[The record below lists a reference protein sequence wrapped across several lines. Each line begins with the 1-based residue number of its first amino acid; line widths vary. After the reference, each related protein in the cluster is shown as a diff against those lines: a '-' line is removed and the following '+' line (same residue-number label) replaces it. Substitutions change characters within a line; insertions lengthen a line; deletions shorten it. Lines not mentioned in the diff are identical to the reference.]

1 MKRFL
6 PLTLALLCALFIAG
20 CIDYE
25 ETLELNADGSGTMGM
40 HLAVYIKEI
49 AAIDEMM
56 GSHSEDSTQDSAT
69 FTLFTR
75 EDLEKKLKEHKSTVK
90 LVDFKEQQTDS
101 TVVYDIKYA
110 FKDLQEMLQISGQMG
125 KNEMMGEMGGESV
138 SEQASEPKGKPEIT
152 FSKDK
157 SGQWQY
163 ARGFE
168 ASSMGEMMMPAED
181 STKPERA
188 NLDTANSADSLAE
201 PLVEAVDT
209 VMEQM
214 GSMVTGMKDMMTKA
228 FANHKMRMTA
238 KFPGTVVKS
247 NATSTNGNTAVW
259 EYKFIDMAKAPKQL
273 QATIKP

>member
-25 ETLELNADGSGTMGM
+25 ETLELNADGSGTMAM
-40 HLAVYIKEI
+40 HVTVYKKYFD
-49 AAIDEMM
+49 AMSKMM
-56 GSHSEDSTQDSAT
+56 GSPADSVQDSAM
-69 FTLFTR
+69 FKLFTR
-75 EDLEKKLKEHKSTVK
+75 EDMEAKIKEHKSTVK
-90 LVDFKEQQTDS
+90 LLDFKEQLTDS
-101 TVVYDIKYA
+101 TVVYDLKYA
-110 FKDLQEMLQISGQMG
+110 FKDLQEMLRISGQMG
-125 KNEMMGEMGGESV
+125 KNEMMGGPGSESV
-138 SEQASEPKGKPEIT
+138 SEQAGEPNGKPEVT

-157 SGQWQY
+157 SGEWQY

-188 NLDTANSADSLAE
+188 NLDTAKSADSLAE

-214 GSMVTGMKDMMTKA
+214 GSAMAGMKDMMMKA
-228 FANHKMRMTA
+228 FADHKMRMTV
-238 KFPGTVVKS
+238 KFPGTVAKS
-247 NATSTNGNTAVW
+247 NATSINGNTAVW
-259 EYKFIDMAKAPKQL
+259 EYKFTDMAKAPKQL
-273 QATIKP
+273 EATIKP